1 MSIAGLLLGGFGAIA
16 SPASAT
22 APAKVTICHATS
34 STSNPYVEITVNQ
47 SSLDGGGANDHTLH
61 TGPVFNFSNLAA
73 NDEWGDIIPPF
84 GSLAG
89 LNWSLAGQTVL
100 RDGCGPPA
108 PVDPDPCAYNT
119 QLSTDDPT
127 CVPPVDPDPCG
138 SNTDLSA
145 DDPACE
151 PPVDPDP
158 CASNTDLSADDP
170 ACEPPVDPDPC
181 ASNTQLSADDPTCEP
196 PLEVSPT
203 DEVAPPTTAAA
214 NAAKRTVPV
223 GALPRTGQNS
233 TPLAAL
239 AACLILIGLALS
251 TSRRPGVATERRR

>member
-61 TGPVFNFSNLAA
+61 AGPVFNFSNPAV
-73 NDEWGDIIPPF
+73 NDDWGDIVPAF
-84 GSLAG
+84 GSFAG
-89 LNWSLAGQTVL
+89 LNWGLAGQTVL
-100 RDGCGPPA
+100 RDGCGAPA
-108 PVDPDPCAYNT
+108 PVDPDPCA
-119 QLSTDDPT
+119 
-127 CVPPVDPDPCG
+127 